1 MDKPGTDRGK
11 AKGKN
16 KAKADGKAKTK
27 AKAKATGKTRVC
39 AKSEGQVFDPATTWR
54 RLRTVTSAELGY
66 PSKTV
71 AFQVNSSASRAR
83 QTKRRLGRKLRPGFG
98 TSRRRTLASD
108 IDDDR

>member
-1 MDKPGTDRGK
+1 MIEATKDNAKSMDKPGTDRGK

-27 AKAKATGKTRVC
+27 AKAKAKATGKTRVC
-39 AKSEGQVFDPATTWR
+39 AKSEGQVFDPGYNLETTR
-54 RLRTVTSAELGY
+54 NCY
-66 PSKTV
+66 
-71 AFQVNSSASRAR
+71 QSASRAR